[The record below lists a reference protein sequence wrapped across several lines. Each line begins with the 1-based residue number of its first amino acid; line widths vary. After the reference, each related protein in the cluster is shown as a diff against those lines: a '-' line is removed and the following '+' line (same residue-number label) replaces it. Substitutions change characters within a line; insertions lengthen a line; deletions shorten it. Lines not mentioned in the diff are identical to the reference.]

1 MHAARGSAVPA
12 NNEPMV
18 LIKALVKW
26 LEEGGHLG
34 CQQINC
40 EKIQSEEDPVEQW
53 TIRPI
58 GETV

>member
-1 MHAARGSAVPA
+1 MSPWC
-12 NNEPMV
+12 
-18 LIKALVKW
+18 LKALIKW

-40 EKIQSEEDPVEQW
+40 KKIQSEEDPVEQW

-58 GETV
+58 RETV